1 MTIHELQGHWALLL
15 GCALGAILAAAVLW
29 HWLTS
34 TSYAQLR
41 RGRKVLRSKRKELH
55 KSNQAVAAAERKVT
69 KLHSRADREKPRD
82 ISEADESL
90 ADARALA
97 KIAHDQVLIAENHLR
112 RIIVEEYP
120 PSKQA
125 RLRAKYQVCEVPDK
139 RPFTF

>member
-29 HWLTS
+29 HLLTS
-34 TSYAQLR
+34 TSYSQLR
-41 RGRKVLRSKRKELH
+41 RARKVLRSKRKELR
-55 KSNQAVAAAERKVT
+55 KADEVVAAAERRVA
-69 KLHSRADREKPRD
+69 KLRSRADREKPRD
-82 ISEADESL
+82 ISEADEWL

-125 RLRAKYQVCEVPDK
+125 RLRAKYQVCEMPDK